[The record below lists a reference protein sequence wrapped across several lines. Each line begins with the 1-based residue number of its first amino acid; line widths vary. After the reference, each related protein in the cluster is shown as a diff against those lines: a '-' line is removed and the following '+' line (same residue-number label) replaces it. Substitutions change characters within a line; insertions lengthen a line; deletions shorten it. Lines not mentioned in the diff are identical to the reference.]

1 MEVHH
6 HGHVHEK
13 KKWKEYLFQFLML
26 FLAVF
31 CGFLAEYQL
40 EHKIER
46 DREKV
51 YIQSLIEDLVTDT
64 SNLSDVIKQFDAKEL
79 HMDTVLRMYGKLTKG
94 YNDTLWRNLQKILGF
109 PDFIYTDRTM
119 QQLKNSGAMRLIRN
133 KSAADGITDYDL
145 KVRDLDGID
154 VPDLDKIHFS
164 LRNLWYELIDVDDLE
179 NDIQSKTR
187 VENGNKNY
195 LLKSDRASIGKF
207 NNNIRDFKYVIA
219 LVKTKEVD
227 LKEKAI
233 QLITLLKKEYHL
245 K

>member
-1 MEVHH
+1 
-6 HGHVHEK
+6 
-13 KKWKEYLFQFLML
+13 
-26 FLAVF
+26 
-31 CGFLAEYQL
+31 
-40 EHKIER
+40 
-46 DREKV
+46 
-51 YIQSLIEDLVTDT
+51 
-64 SNLSDVIKQFDAKEL
+64 
-79 HMDTVLRMYGKLTKG
+79 
-94 YNDTLWRNLQKILGF
+94 
-109 PDFIYTDRTM
+109 M

-233 QLITLLKKEYHL
+233 QLITVLKKEYHL